1 MTMSP
6 RYRGFTLIEVMIVV
20 AIIGILAAIAYPSY
34 REQVLRS
41 NRSDAY
47 SVLTAMANAQEKFYL
62 ANNTY
67 TNNPANLG
75 RTAAGGV
82 FLSDEGYY
90 QLSIPTA
97 NTTTFTVRAAVVT
110 TGGQKDDTAC
120 TPFDLTAAGQKTP
133 AACW

>member
-34 REQVLRS
+34 RDQVRRS

-47 SVLTAMANAQEKFYL
+47 SALTAMANAQEKFYL

-67 TNNPANLG
+67 ADTLAKLG
-75 RTAAGGV
+75 FGAT
-82 FLSDEGYY
+82 SNEGYY
-90 QLSIPTA
+90 QLIIPNA
-97 NTTTFTVRAAVVT
+97 DATTFTVRAT
-110 TGGQKDDTAC
+110 PTGGQADDTDC
-120 TPFDLTAAGQKTP
+120 TQLDLTAAGQKTP